1 MSLFVFSLSVLNLAL
16 ARVLTLPFHDEYGHI
31 VLVFDGQP
39 ISLLAD
45 SGSARFFVVY
55 GEWFERQYGRGSCR
69 RHNMTCYFCPVEAPC
84 DDIEQR
90 DRMTVGYAGGLDVY
104 QYVQHSGVLDLGQST
119 VNVTFGVVVDYTSKY
134 NVAPTPTLGL
144 SSGRA
149 DIPKTF
155 LQQLKDLNVIDT
167 LSYSVHFERFC
178 PYEQGKLVVGGVG
191 SKGQDTIRLP
201 LSMPPELKR
210 RLHVPIASMGIG
222 ERPEVEASLSGDG
235 SSKII
240 RFSLQDRVALFDTGN
255 MGIDLPCTVLSALIE
270 GLEAGVSTLANSR
283 TLRVENIMWW
293 EVDRPMVW
301 VIRPNHVRFLP
312 TIVYS
317 LVREGNETV
326 DIRISPEH
334 YVGTCSYDECMVY
347 LYASNDTE
355 LVVGEPFFRAYDA
368 HVDLEGEIISVE
380 PQPPRPAAHLRVGHD
395 PRRLLLPGVWQLC

>member
-1 MSLFVFSLSVLNLAL
+1 MSLFVFSLSVINLAL

-90 DRMTVGYAGGLDVY
+90 DRITVGYAEGLDVY

-119 VNVTFGVVVDYTSKY
+119 ANVTFGVVVDYTSKY

-144 SSGRA
+144 SFGRA

-155 LQQLKDLNVIDT
+155 LQQLKDLN
-167 LSYSVHFERFC
+167 Y
-178 PYEQGKLVVGGVG
+178 
-191 SKGQDTIRLP
+191 
-201 LSMPPELKR
+201 
-210 RLHVPIASMGIG
+210 AS
-222 ERPEVEASLSGDG
+222 RAEASTSRAHRLDGDWRASRGGSEPLRDG
-235 SSKII
+235 SRKII

-255 MGIDLPCTVLSALIE
+255 MGIDLPYTVLSALIE
-270 GLEAGVSTLANSR
+270 ELEAGVSTLANSR

-317 LVREGNETV
+317 LVGEGNETV

-347 LYASNDTE
+347 LYASDDTE

-380 PQPPRPAAHLRVGHD
+380 PQPPRPAAHLRVGHE
-395 PRRLLLPGVWQLC
+395 PAKTPASRRMAVVLAFILISCRMCFCSTTDVAFLTVINRQ